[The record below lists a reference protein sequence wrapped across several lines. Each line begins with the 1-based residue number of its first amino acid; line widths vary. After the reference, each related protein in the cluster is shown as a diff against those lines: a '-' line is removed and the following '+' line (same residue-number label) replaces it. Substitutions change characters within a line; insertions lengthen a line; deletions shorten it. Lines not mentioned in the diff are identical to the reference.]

1 MSVVTVVVPVWDGYC
16 SFLEE
21 CVAGALA
28 QETASGR
35 LLPPRVLVVDNASET
50 PLPPLPREIAVV
62 RAPERLSAGAAR
74 NLGLA
79 HVRTPLVCF
88 LDADDLLL
96 PGALGRA
103 CVVLSR
109 RPRAVAA
116 VARYESWNPE
126 SDERR
131 MLARSPRPVVFAV
144 SRFPR
149 LFALANLRW
158 NSFPVAGGV
167 HRTAAVLAAG
177 GFGDASVGEDWI
189 LGTQL
194 AFRGPI
200 EFLRTPGFVRRVH
213 SGSLWHRGHG
223 RDEYVRRGR
232 LLRQR
237 LRLDPAVPRWVKA
250 LLPALA
256 LVHRFD
262 ARSLRPANPL
272 LGEAR

>member
-28 QETASGR
+28 QS
-35 LLPPRVLVVDNASET
+35 PPPQVLVVDNASEA
-50 PLPPLPREIAVV
+50 PLPPLPGEVVVV

-79 HVRTPLVCF
+79 HVRTQLVCF

-103 CVVLSR
+103 CAVLSR

-167 HRTAAVLAAG
+167 HRTAAVLTAG

-200 EFLRTPGFVRRVH
+200 EFLRTPSFVRRVH
-213 SGSLWHRGHG
+213 SGSLWHSRHG
-223 RDEYVRRGR
+223 RDEYVRRGL

-237 LRLDPAVPRWVKA
+237 LRRDPAVPRWVKA

-256 LVHRFD
+256 VVHRLD